1 MRYVARTIAA
11 AALSASALAATALA
25 VTAPAQAADKI
36 TVCALTFVSS
46 SPLFIAADKGYYKA
60 EGLEAE
66 FKFFRAATPVAVGV
80 ASGDCDFGVTG
91 LTAGFYNLA
100 GKGALKIIGAQSRE
114 EPGYDFV
121 AYLAS
126 NKAYK
131 AGLTDIKKLPGHSV
145 GMTQVGS
152 TFHYN
157 IGMLAVKYGWDM
169 KQVKLRP
176 LQSVPNMLA
185 AVKSGNV
192 DMIPMVAHI
201 AVAFDKRG
209 LAKIVGWVH
218 AETPWQL
225 GALFTSTKNVET
237 RRGVV
242 ERFVRAYQQAATDY
256 YKAFNKLDANG
267 KRVFGAEAKAL
278 APIIQKYTKAKPAN
292 IYAGAPFIDPM
303 GRLKL
308 KPIHEQIAWYKS
320 MGLVDKSVDPA
331 KFIDTSF
338 IKGHMD
344 KP

>member
-1 MRYVARTIAA
+1 MRHLTRSIAA
-11 AALSASALAATALA
+11 VALAATALA
-25 VTAPAQAADKI
+25 VAQPARAADKI
-36 TVCALTFVSS
+36 TICALTFVSS

-60 EGLEAE
+60 EGLDAE

-100 GKGALKIIGAQSRE
+100 GKGALQIIGAQSRE

-131 AGLTDIKKLPGHSV
+131 AGLTDIKKLTGHSV

-157 IGMLAVKYGWDM
+157 IGMLATKYDWDM
-169 KQVKLRP
+169 KDIKLRP

-201 AVAFDKRG
+201 AVAYDKQG

-225 GALFTSTKNVET
+225 GALFTSTKNVKT
-237 RRGVV
+237 RRAVV
-242 ERFVRAYQQAATDY
+242 EKFVRAYQKAATDY
-256 YKAFNKLDANG
+256 YNAFNKLDADG
-267 KRVFGAEAKAL
+267 KRVFGEEAEAL
-278 APIIQKYTKAKPAN
+278 VPIIQKYTKAKPAN
-292 IYAGAPFIDPM
+292 IYAGAPFIDPL

-308 KPIHEQIAWYKS
+308 KPIYEQIAWYKS
-320 MGLVDKSVDPA
+320 MGLVDKSVDP
-331 KFIDTSF
+331 KTFLDTSF
-338 IKGHMD
+338 IEGHMEQ
-344 KP
+344 P

>member
-1 MRYVARTIAA
+1 MRHLTRTVAA
-11 AALSASALAATALA
+11 AALAATAIA
-25 VTAPAQAADKI
+25 GAKPAAAADKI
-36 TVCALTFVSS
+36 TICALTFVSS

-121 AYLAS
+121 AYLVS

-131 AGLTDIKKLPGHSV
+131 AGLTSIKKLPGHSV

-157 IGMLAVKYGWDM
+157 VGMLAVKYGWDM

-185 AVKSGNV
+185 AIKSGNV

-218 AETPWQL
+218 EETPWQL
-225 GALFTSTKNVET
+225 GALFTSTKNVEE

-242 ERFVRAYQQAATDY
+242 ERFVRAYQKAATDY
-256 YKAFNKLDANG
+256 HNAFNKLDAKG
-267 KRVFGAEAKAL
+267 KRVFGDEAKTL
-278 APIIQKYTKAKPAN
+278 VPIIQKYTKAKPAN

-308 KPIHEQIAWYKS
+308 KPIYEQIAWYKS
-320 MGLVDKSVDPA
+320 LGLVDKSVDPS

-338 IKGHMD
+338 IQGHMD

>member
-1 MRYVARTIAA
+1 MRHLTRSFAVAAF
-11 AALSASALAATALA
+11 AATAIA
-25 VTAPAQAADKI
+25 GGAPAQAADKI
-36 TVCALTFVSS
+36 TICALTFVSS

-114 EPGYDFV
+114 EPGYTFV

-131 AGLTDIKKLPGHSV
+131 AGLTDIKKLPGKSV

-157 IGMLAVKYGWDM
+157 IGMLAVKYDWDL
-169 KQVKLRP
+169 KSIKLRP

-185 AVKSGNV
+185 AIKSGNV
-192 DMIPMVAHI
+192 DLIPMVAHI
-201 AVAFDKRG
+201 AIAFDKRG

-225 GALFTSTKNVET
+225 GALFTSTKNVEQ
-237 RRGVV
+237 RRSVV
-242 ERFVRAYQQAATDY
+242 ERFVRAYQKAATDY
-256 YKAFNKLDANG
+256 HNAFNKVDAKGN
-267 KRVFGAEAKAL
+267 RVFGAEAKAL
-278 APIIQKYTKAKPAN
+278 VPIIEKYTKAKPAN
-292 IYAGAPFIDPM
+292 IYAGAPFIDPL

-308 KPIHEQIAWYKS
+308 KPIYEQIAWYKS
-320 MGLVDKSVDPA
+320 KGLVDKSVDP
-331 KFIDTSF
+331 KTFIDTSF
-338 IKGHMD
+338 IKGHMEQ
-344 KP
+344 P